1 MLQLCNAASV
11 AKTGPQVSPWG
22 AVAGVQAWA
31 WVMRAKQEMVK
42 GAGGGVMQWQGHW
55 QGAWQGQR
63 QQAYWEVPALWRMND
78 PDRSSQM
85 VVLQGRYVVV
95 GDGQGVSCLDEEVIV
110 EAPVLIIMRHC

>member
-1 MLQLCNAASV
+1 
-11 AKTGPQVSPWG
+11 
-22 AVAGVQAWA
+22 
-31 WVMRAKQEMVK
+31 
-42 GAGGGVMQWQGHW
+42 
-55 QGAWQGQR
+55 
-63 QQAYWEVPALWRMND
+63 MND